1 MMPLQRADGCL
12 TDLTLDA
19 WSGGELDA
27 QARERALTHVAT
39 CERCRLRRAELEA
52 VRKEFYAA
60 APSFRAHAQRT
71 YPRRAP
77 VVSRRVFSLALAAAI
92 ALIFTP
98 ALRPGTRQ
106 KGGPSLGYFVKR
118 GGDVF
123 KGDRDTALRPG
134 DLIRFTYSTQ
144 EPRYLALFGWDSESA
159 SIYFPANSE
168 RAARVQSST
177 DVGLDFSVEL
187 DATHS
192 NEQVYALFCHG
203 SYELPSLLTA
213 LRATGQLPVP
223 PDCQKLSLTLHKASS
238 Q

>member
-1 MMPLQRADGCL
+1 MMPLQRAEGCL

-19 WSGGELDA
+19 WSSGELNA
-27 QARERALTHVAT
+27 QARERALSHVAT
-39 CERCRLRRAELEA
+39 CEHCRLRRAQLEA
-52 VRKEFYAA
+52 VREEFYAA
-60 APSFRAHAQRT
+60 APSFSAHTRLTRPKRGQHFSAGIL
-71 YPRRAP
+71 
-77 VVSRRVFSLALAAAI
+77 SLALAAAI

-118 GGDVF
+118 GGHVF
-123 KGDRDTALRPG
+123 EGDRDTALRPG
-134 DLIRFTYSTQ
+134 DLIRFTYSTR

-159 SIYFPANSE
+159 SIYFPTNNE

-187 DATHS
+187 DAAHS
-192 NEQVYALFCHG
+192 DEQVHALFCHG
-203 SYELPSLLTA
+203 SYELRPLLAT
-213 LRATGQLPVP
+213 LRDTGQLPVP